1 MMKAENRLRRL
12 IISLYPNADAEE
24 IMKKINVIAST
35 YNLKKSCPLKMNYS
49 EEEVILITYADII
62 KKDEEVPLQSLEKFL
77 LSYVGKSISVLHVLP
92 FFPYSSD
99 DGFSVKDYYNVSGDL
114 GTWDDLESL
123 SRNYKL
129 MYDAVINHT
138 SSKGK
143 IFEEFLQGKKEY
155 NNFFIQKDCDF
166 DYSNVVRPR
175 TSPLFSRFNNIELWT
190 TFSSDQIDFNFK
202 NPNVLLKAIDILLF
216 YISRGASIL
225 RLDAASYLWKESGTS
240 CSCLRG
246 CHQIIELIRTILDI
260 YAPSVS
266 LVTET
271 NVPHRENVKFLSTK
285 EAQMVYQFG
294 LSPIVALSFI
304 KQDSLVFKKWASK
317 LSYKDGTT
325 YLNFLSSHDGIGMVP
340 LDGIASEKDKRILCD
355 ICIKRGGEI
364 SYKSVESKQIPYEL
378 NITYRSL
385 LEDPENSNN
394 VNNARFISSIALLLA
409 LKGVP
414 AIYYMI
420 LLADGNN
427 EAWKVDTGNKRTIN
441 RRRYKVEEA
450 SKLIK
455 GKTPQQILRLLNERK
470 KHSAFSPTAGQDVI
484 DTPKEIIAIR
494 RVSLDEEIIAVINL
508 SDKEIQLKEN
518 ITSYQVIATAGYRK
532 EKKIV
537 LFPCSFVWLRRSL

>member
-537 LFPCSFVWLRRSL
+537 LLPCSFVWLRRGL

>member
-12 IISLYPNADAEE
+12 IISLYPNADADE
-24 IMKKINVIAST
+24 IMEKINVIAST

-49 EEEVILITYADII
+49 EGEVILITYADII

-202 NPNVLLKAIDILLF
+202 NPDVLLKAIDILLF

-240 CSCLRG
+240 CSCLKG

-317 LSYKDGTT
+317 LFYKDGTT

-340 LDGIASEKDKRILCD
+340 LDGIASEKDKRLLCD

-364 SYKSVESKQIPYEL
+364 SYKSVEAKQIPYEL

-394 VNNARFISSIALLLA
+394 INKARFISSIALLLA

-441 RRRYKVEEA
+441 RRKYKVEEA

-455 GKTPQQILRLLNERK
+455 GKVPQQILRLLNERK

-537 LFPCSFVWLRRSL
+537 LLPCSFVWLRRSL

>member
-175 TSPLFSRFNNIELWT
+175 TSPLFSRFNNIEFWT

-537 LFPCSFVWLRRSL
+537 LLPCSFVWLRRSL

>member
-1 MMKAENRLRRL
+1 MKAENRLRRL

-24 IMKKINVIAST
+24 IMEKINVIAST
-35 YNLKKSCPLKMNYS
+35 YNLRETCPLKMNYS
-49 EEEVILITYADII
+49 EEEEILITYADII
-62 KKDEEVPLQSLEKFL
+62 KKDDEAPIQSLEKFL

-138 SSKGK
+138 SSKGE

-340 LDGIASEKDKRILCD
+340 LDGIASERDKRLLCD

-364 SYKSVESKQIPYEL
+364 SYKSVESKHIPYEL

-385 LEDPENSNN
+385 LEDPEDSNN

-441 RRRYKVEEA
+441 RRKYKLEEA
-450 SKLIK
+450 SKLIN

-537 LFPCSFVWLRRSL
+537 LLPCSFVWLRRSL

>member
-175 TSPLFSRFNNIELWT
+175 TSPLFSRFNNIEFWT

-414 AIYYMI
+414 AIYYII

>member
-1 MMKAENRLRRL
+1 MMKAENRLRSL
-12 IISLYPNADAEE
+12 IVALYPNADADE
-24 IMKKINVIAST
+24 IMYKINVIAST
-35 YNLKKSCPLKMNYS
+35 YNLRESCPLKMNYS

-99 DGFSVKDYYNVSGDL
+99 DGFSVKYYYNVSGDL

-414 AIYYMI
+414 AIYYII

>member
-414 AIYYMI
+414 AIYYII